1 MPSEAW
7 EGFRS
12 KLSPHE
18 GAVGSQLPPGPCN
31 CTVQEI
37 SHIPWETVRGGLA
50 NGRGTGQAMI
60 QGGGREERLAD
71 PVEIKVLWY
80 WSRTLYRASL
90 SLFWLKQVGKS
101 YIVLV
106 QPPSLICKHPL
117 ASEVC
122 VGVRRALPP
131 WTPTPNVSKTQ
142 DVLVKESGR
151 ASFSDS

>member
-37 SHIPWETVRGGLA
+37 SRIPWETVRGGLA

-71 PVEIKVLWY
+71 PVEIKVL
-80 WSRTLYRASL
+80 
-90 SLFWLKQVGKS
+90 
-101 YIVLV
+101 VLV
-106 QPPSLICKHPL
+106 EDVVSGSTLSVLAEAGWEELHCPSRATVTYLQ
-117 ASEVC
+117 AS
-122 VGVRRALPP
+122 
-131 WTPTPNVSKTQ
+131 SSQ
-142 DVLVKESGR
+142 
-151 ASFSDS
+151 

>member
-1 MPSEAW
+1 MSSEAW

-18 GAVGSQLPPGPCN
+18 GAVGSQLPPSPCN

-80 WSRTLYRASL
+80 WSRTLYRAPL
-90 SLFWLKQVGKS
+90 S
-101 YIVLV
+101 VLAEAGWEELHC
-106 QPPSLICKHPL
+106 PSTATVTYLQ
-117 ASEVC
+117 AS
-122 VGVRRALPP
+122 
-131 WTPTPNVSKTQ
+131 SSQ
-142 DVLVKESGR
+142 
-151 ASFSDS
+151 